1 MTLCGLRIEKLTV
14 LSQMNEHI
22 NFVGLLYGE

>member
-1 MTLCGLRIEKLTV
+1 MTLCDLSIEEFTV